1 MTPKTWD
8 GTTQLKEIFSAEVVS
23 ILFYSAHV
31 QHRRTTVL
39 HPPCYTCCCVYVL
52 GYTLGSNKPTI
63 VRHCTGLLTNYDVVV
78 LSLVSSCST
87 TKSRLVVWLLTLPPW
102 NSTDDNNDMS
112 AYKFS
117 TCYRISSH
125 KEHVSTTWLQ
135 GGCWHSL
142 TITHHLD
149 STCRNGHVCD
159 THCKPSLVYLLQPM
173 NFPSYVCGINAC

>member
-1 MTPKTWD
+1 M
-8 GTTQLKEIFSAEVVS
+8 
-23 ILFYSAHV
+23 
-31 QHRRTTVL
+31 
-39 HPPCYTCCCVYVL
+39 
-52 GYTLGSNKPTI
+52 
-63 VRHCTGLLTNYDVVV
+63 VV
-78 LSLVSSCST
+78 LSLVSSCFT

-102 NSTDDNNDMS
+102 NPTDDNNDMS
-112 AYKFS
+112 ANRFT

-173 NFPSYVCGINAC
+173 NFPSYVCGINALLTLFMCCIKCSQSCASSAWPPCTTAFDASILLHSVHNCDT